1 MYNII
6 YYLNKRVFMNLNLSK
21 EQQVKLN
28 KKLKE
33 NKQSLDE
40 YLTSLVLKDIEGKY
54 NLGEGFYYD
63 LYVNKLYSK
72 KDEDIELTNTQRNVI
87 TYLINNYNMRISAK
101 ELYENCWNKGNF
113 SIFTVRNVIK
123 QIRDKSHYN
132 IITNKSNV
140 GYSIYPN

>member
-1 MYNII
+1 M
-6 YYLNKRVFMNLNLSK
+6 LLNLSR
-21 EQQVKLN
+21 EQQIKLN
-28 KKLKE
+28 KKIKE

-54 NLGEGFYYD
+54 QLGEGFYYD
-63 LYVNKLYSK
+63 LYADKLFNK

-87 TYLINNYNMRISAK
+87 TYLINNNNDIISTEK
-101 ELYENCWNKGNF
+101 LYENCWNKGNF

-132 IITNKSNV
+132 IITNKSNI